1 LGSPAIAGALL
12 RAGVTRLGD
21 SRIENIEAMRGA
33 GLTVPMTLIRSPMIS
48 QVDRVVRH
56 VQVSFNTEPAVIT
69 GLADAARAAGTTHG
83 IVLMV
88 ELGDLREGIMPGGV
102 ADVVRHTLGFP
113 DLELRGLGANLA
125 CQSGVVPDARN
136 MAELSAIATSVEAM
150 LGRRLDIVSG
160 GNSGNLDWALSGADT
175 GRIGWEKRS
184 FSVGSPCT
192 ADCSTASTPTPSLS
206 WPR

>member
-1 LGSPAIAGALL
+1 
-12 RAGVTRLGD
+12 
-21 SRIENIEAMRGA
+21 MRGA